1 MGVHYKVESTS
12 YIQEKINGTMNG
24 STCLCQRLMVLYCS
38 ISDVLEGNIN
48 CRGENGGWGKLK
60 ELQGFSFLLNG
71 GMRFYDLITYSCV
84 FLYIVRNRSTD
95 SIFDITNTSSAVTC
109 YCLNDC
115 MGNISDWASTGH
127 YGIHWQPHA
136 GNLMYCAD
144 RVLSQYSLNR

>member
-1 MGVHYKVESTS
+1 MGEVERITR
-12 YIQEKINGTMNG
+12 IQ
-24 STCLCQRLMVLYCS
+24 L
-38 ISDVLEGNIN
+38 
-48 CRGENGGWGKLK
+48 
-60 ELQGFSFLLNG
+60 SFKWWNEI
-71 GMRFYDLITYSCV
+71 YDLITYSCV

-95 SIFDITNTSSAVTC
+95 SIFDITNTSSAVTW